1 MITLQEWKLIGIT
14 LFITFFMSAI
24 VYGIIL
30 QFVTRMKNK
39 AQKRRT
45 KQVTCQRPK
54 KTFSAR
60 NFISNYDEFIREN
73 TKGMTLFEVK
83 DFIKN
88 VDLEIYRLVMKG
100 VR

>member
-1 MITLQEWKLIGIT
+1 MAHPEIYLNLSYNQKV
-14 LFITFFMSAI
+14 LFSIAI
-24 VYGIIL
+24 VAIVIIIQIITKL
-30 QFVTRMKNK
+30 KE
-39 AQKRRT
+39 QKKCK
-45 KQVTCQRPK
+45 KQSYQRPK

-60 NFISNYDEFIREN
+60 NFISNYDEFIAEN

-83 DFIKN
+83 EFVKN